1 MDKLSQAYI
10 ISSASQKRQL
20 EKATYLA
27 QEMLCSAPEDKRPC
41 GVCRDCR
48 KIKAGVHP
56 DVIFVEREA
65 DDKGRPLT
73 KFLSVGQIRAMTA
86 DAIVLPNE
94 ARGKVYIIKDADTMN
109 ANAQNAALKSLEE
122 PPDGVFFILCVSNAE
137 KFLPTVRSRCT
148 FLSVTGDEDISD
160 EALKLAREYSELLES
175 GDEPGAVAW
184 CFAHD
189 GMDAASL
196 SDFLSALERRYIS
209 MLPDSRSPERVMANI
224 RLAERCAEY
233 QKVNTSVKHIMGL
246 LAARSAAETRK

>member
-27 QEMLCSAPEDKRPC
+27 QEMLCSAPEEKRPC

-56 DVIFVEREA
+56 DVIFIERQV
-65 DDKGRPLT
+65 DDKGKLR
-73 KFLSVGQIRAMTA
+73 QIITVDQVRDMTA
-86 DAIVLPNE
+86 DAIMIPNE
-94 ARGKVYIIKDADTMN
+94 ARGKVFIIKDADTMN

-137 KFLPTVRSRCT
+137 KLLPTVRSRCT

-209 MLPDSRSPERVMANI
+209 LLPDSRAPERVMSNI

-246 LAARSAAETRK
+246 LAARSAVETRK